1 MNVLFVSDS
10 TTVSGAEM
18 VLLATADGLLANGD
32 AAFGFLRATNHRLIE
47 AFQNRGIT
55 HTSTDSFSHQ
65 IIRTTTNPAALLA
78 FARSFSAVSTEM
90 ARVIRTQRI
99 DVIHSISYP
108 ASLYAGLAA
117 ARTGTAHIWH
127 EHNIKRIHRV
137 NRAIYRRLGNACQWV
152 LGPSNAVTGNL
163 AAAGIEETRLRT
175 VYNGIDLRRFR
186 NPSTDRIDALRRE
199 LGLRDGERAI
209 GLFGQMLPYKGHRTL
224 IEAAPQILRTFPEAR
239 FYFVGALENPPYQ
252 HELQTLL
259 GERGL
264 TDRIRF
270 TGWRDDVQHLIRA
283 MDVVVIATTTPEPAA
298 LMLMEAAAME
308 RPVVATRTGGTA
320 EIVADEETGLLFPP
334 GDASQ
339 LAARVSRILGNP
351 DFGRTL
357 GTRAR
362 ERIERHFNLE
372 QHLTNMFEF
381 YRAAVSGDRSGVR
394 LTTRDH
400 FDFIERRH

>member
-18 VLLATADGLLANGD
+18 VLLATADGLSAKGD
-32 AAFGFLRATNHRLIE
+32 SAFGFLRATNHRLIE
-47 AFQNRGIT
+47 ALQNRGVT
-55 HTSTDSFSHQ
+55 YTTTDAFSHQ

-78 FARSFSAVSTEM
+78 FARSFYAVTSEM
-90 ARVIRTQRI
+90 ASVIRTQRI

-117 ARTGTAHIWH
+117 AQTGTAHIWH

-137 NRAIYRRLGNACQWV
+137 NRVIYRRLGNACQWV
-152 LGPSNAVTGNL
+152 LGPSDAVTGNL
-163 AAAGIEETRLRT
+163 ASAGIDENRLRT
-175 VYNGIDLRRFR
+175 VYNGIDLQRFKTT
-186 NPSTDRIDALRRE
+186 PTDRVDALRRE

-209 GLFGQMLPYKGHRTL
+209 GLFGQMLPYKGHSTL
-224 IEAAPQILRTFPEAR
+224 IEAAPQILRTSPEAR

-252 HELQTLL
+252 HELQMLL
-259 GERGL
+259 EARGL
-264 TDRIRF
+264 SDRIRF
-270 TGWRDDVQHLIRA
+270 TGWRNDVQDLIRA

-320 EIVADEETGLLFPP
+320 EIVADEDTGLLFPP

-351 DFGRTL
+351 HLARVL

-362 ERIERHFNLE
+362 ERVERQFNLE
-372 QHLTNMFEF
+372 QHLSNMFEF
-381 YRAAVSGDRSGVR
+381 YRAAVSLR
-394 LTTRDH
+394 LR
-400 FDFIERRH
+400 

>member
-1 MNVLFVSDS
+1 MNILFVSDS

-18 VLLATADGLLANGD
+18 VLLATADGLSANGD
-32 AAFGFLRATNHRLIE
+32 SAFGFVRATNHRLIE
-47 AFQNRGIT
+47 ALHSRGIT
-55 HTSTDSFSHQ
+55 YTATNAFSHQ

-78 FARSFSAVSTEM
+78 FARSFYAVSSEM

-117 ARTGTAHIWH
+117 ARTGAAHIWH

-137 NRAIYRRLGNACQWV
+137 NRIIYRRLGNACQWV

-163 AAAGIEETRLRT
+163 ATAGIDEARLRT
-175 VYNGIDLRRFR
+175 VYNGIDLRRF
-186 NPSTDRIDALRRE
+186 NNASTDRVDALRRE

-224 IEAAPQILRTFPEAR
+224 IEAAPDILQTEPNAR
-239 FYFVGALENPPYQ
+239 FFFVGALENLPYQ
-252 HELQTLL
+252 RELQTQLA
-259 GERGL
+259 ERGL
-264 TDRIRF
+264 SERVHF
-270 TGWRDDVQHLIRA
+270 TGWREDVQDLIRA

-334 GDASQ
+334 GDASE
-339 LAARVSRILGNP
+339 LAVRVSRILGNA
-351 DFGRTL
+351 DLSRML

-362 ERIERHFNLE
+362 ARVERQFNLE
-372 QHLTNMFEF
+372 RHLSNMFEF
-381 YRAAVSGDRSGVR
+381 YRAAVSLR
-394 LTTRDH
+394 LT
-400 FDFIERRH
+400 

>member
-18 VLLATADGLLANGD
+18 VLLATVDGLRANGD
-32 AAFGFLRATNHRLIE
+32 SAFGFLRATNRRLID
-47 AFQNRGIT
+47 AFRNRGVT
-55 HTSTDSFSHQ
+55 YTSTDAFSHQ
-65 IIRTTTNPAALLA
+65 IIRTTTNPVDLLA
-78 FARSFSAVSTEM
+78 FARSFYAVSGEM
-90 ARVIRTQRI
+90 ALAIRTQRI

-108 ASLYAGLAA
+108 ASLYAGFAA

-137 NRAIYRRLGNACQWV
+137 NRVIYRKLGNACQWV

-163 AAAGIEETRLRT
+163 AAAGIEQTRLRT
-175 VYNGIDLRRFR
+175 LYNGIDLRRFK
-186 NPSTDRIDALRRE
+186 NASTDRVDALRRE
-199 LGLRDGERAI
+199 LGVQDGERAV

-224 IEAAPQILRTFPEAR
+224 IEAAPDILKTHPHAR
-239 FYFVGALENPPYQ
+239 FFFVGALENPPYQ
-252 HELQTLL
+252 RELQTLL
-259 GERGL
+259 EERGL
-264 TDRIRF
+264 SDRIRF
-270 TGWRDDVQHLIRA
+270 TGWRDDVQDLIRA

-339 LAARVSRILGNP
+339 LAARVGRILGNP
-351 DFGRTL
+351 DLGRTL

-362 ERIERHFNLE
+362 ARVERQFNLE
-372 QHLTNMFEF
+372 QHLANMFEF
-381 YRAAVSGDRSGVR
+381 YRAAVSLR
-394 LTTRDH
+394 LK
-400 FDFIERRH
+400 